1 MVYFKKKQMK
11 RFVMVEE
18 KNKNNMYATGIVDL
32 KFLQEEGEEAEK
44 RAVETAAKID
54 KTMQAQKSSEK

>member
-1 MVYFKKKQMK
+1 MK

-18 KNKNNMYATGIVDL
+18 KNKNNMFATGIVDL